1 MYKFIVLYKQSNTS
15 ANAILGF
22 LTIMFDILN
31 FFRTLTI
38 SSLLEVIIA
47 DALV

>member
-1 MYKFIVLYKQSNTS
+1 MVLYKQFSTS

-22 LTIMFDILN
+22 LTITFDILR
-31 FFRTLTI
+31 FFRALTI
-38 SSLLEVIIA
+38 SSLLVVIIA

>member
-1 MYKFIVLYKQSNTS
+1 LIGLYKISNTS

-22 LTIMFDILN
+22 LTIMFDI
-31 FFRTLTI
+31 FFFLRASTI
-38 SSLLEVIIA
+38 SLLLEVIIT

>member
-1 MYKFIVLYKQSNTS
+1 LKLIVLYRQSNTS

-22 LTIMFDILN
+22 LTIMFDILS
-31 FFRTLTI
+31 FFRPLTI
-38 SSLLEVIIA
+38 SSLLVVIIA

>member
-1 MYKFIVLYKQSNTS
+1 MIVLYKQSNTS

-22 LTIMFDILN
+22 LTIMFDMLSS
-31 FFRTLTI
+31 FREQTI
-38 SSLLEVIIA
+38 SSLLVVIIA